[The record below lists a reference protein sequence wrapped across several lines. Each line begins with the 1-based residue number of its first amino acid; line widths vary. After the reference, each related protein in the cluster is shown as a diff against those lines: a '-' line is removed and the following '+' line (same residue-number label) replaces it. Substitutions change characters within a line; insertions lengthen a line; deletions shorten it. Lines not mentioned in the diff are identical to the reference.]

1 MNFVVSRARQW
12 RRCAIE
18 KGGEPGRAQMDIDP
32 MGPDINAVDQGGQ
45 EGTLCVLGNT
55 VQLLPISPAR
65 AMSRRC
71 ADGSGSRVDW

>member
-1 MNFVVSRARQW
+1 MNFVVAGVRQW
-12 RRCAIE
+12 HRCDIE
-18 KGGEPGRAQMDIDP
+18 EGGEPGRAEMDIDS
-32 MGPDINAVDQGGQ
+32 MGDIDTVDQGGQ

-71 ADGSGSRVDW
+71 AAGSGSRVDW